1 MHPLSPLFGVAI
13 LAGVLTT
20 NYFRTAWRLGILR
33 AFGRRATLSNRTLIA
48 GCAAALLPLIGS
60 LVAMGLIPT
69 SDTGEI
75 QSTAFQLAI
84 HMALCGLIMHEA
96 NDAIVRWGAP
106 ETPEDATIG
115 HAPNR

>member
-33 AFGRRATLSNRTLIA
+33 AFGRRARLSNRTIVA
-48 GCAAALLPLIGS
+48 GCAAACLPFIGAM
-60 LVAMGLIPT
+60 VALCLIPVGE
-69 SDTGEI
+69 TGEI
-75 QSTAFQLAI
+75 RSTAFQLAV

-106 ETPEDATIG
+106 
-115 HAPNR
+115 RR

>member
-1 MHPLSPLFGVAI
+1 MHPLSPLFGVVI

-33 AFGRRATLSNRTLIA
+33 AFGRRAPLSNRTLLA
-48 GCAAALLPLIGS
+48 GCVAACLPFVGAV
-60 LVAMGLIPT
+60 VAISLIPVGE
-69 SDTGEI
+69 SGEI
-75 QSTAFQLAI
+75 RSTAFQLAV

-106 ETPEDATIG
+106 
-115 HAPNR
+115 RR

>member
-33 AFGRRATLSNRTLIA
+33 AFGRRAPLSNRTILA
-48 GCAAALLPLIGS
+48 GCAAGCLPFIGAMVALALIQVGE
-60 LVAMGLIPT
+60 
-69 SDTGEI
+69 TGEI
-75 QSTAFQLAI
+75 RSTAFQLAM

-106 ETPEDATIG
+106 
-115 HAPNR
+115 RR